1 LLAASEVAMT
11 TQEAQRSEIT
21 AEGDT
26 RFIATPTEDLITVG
40 LATLLIGGVLS
51 DAWAHTNL
59 GGLESFFTPWHALLY
74 SGFALTAAWTFWLG
88 YRRRAQAP
96 QWWRNG
102 WPAGYGLGALG
113 AVGFGAA
120 GILDMIWHSIF
131 GVEITLDIV
140 LSPSHLLLTLSGTLL
155 VTSPLRSWW
164 AAGTTRR
171 RAPTGITAL
180 ALGAIFGVLLLSH
193 STAFRST
200 APTHPYDF
208 VIGSPSHIEAS
219 YASAR
224 YLATTMILLVPVLL
238 VYRRRSVLGVAAATV
253 GGIFLFS
260 LATAQFP
267 ATLIAVALGATA
279 GALAVDLLAKRLD
292 AVRGPDARMR
302 LPIVG
307 ALFGALFTA
316 GHLLGLQVAEG
327 IAWPVELWTGNIVL
341 ATLAGTALGGLA
353 TPPRPPVPIAA

>member
-1 LLAASEVAMT
+1 MT
-11 TQEAQRSEIT
+11 TQEAQRSEI
-21 AEGDT
+21 AAGGHT
-26 RFIATPTEDLITVG
+26 RNVATPTEDLVTVV

-88 YRRRAQAP
+88 YRRRAEAP

-113 AVGFGAA
+113 AAGFAGA
-120 GILDMIWHSIF
+120 GVLDMIWHSIF

-164 AAGTTRR
+164 ATGTTRR
-171 RAPTGITAL
+171 RAPTGIAAL
-180 ALGAIFGVLLLSH
+180 ALGSIFGVLLLSH

-219 YASAR
+219 YGSAR
-224 YLATTMILLVPVLL
+224 YLATAMILLVPVLL
-238 VYRRRSVLGVAAATV
+238 VYRRRGVLGAATAVV
-253 GGIFLFS
+253 GAIFLFN

-267 ATLIAVALGATA
+267 TTLIAVALGATA
-279 GALAVDLLAKRLD
+279 GAFAVDLLVTRLD
-292 AVRGPDARMR
+292 AVRGPDAPMR
-302 LPIVG
+302 LPIAG

-316 GHLLGLQVAEG
+316 GHLLGLQLADG
-327 IAWPVELWTGNIVL
+327 IAWPVELWSGNIVL
-341 ATLAGTALGGLA
+341 ATVAGTALGGLA
-353 TPPRPPVPIAA
+353 SPPRQPVPQV

>member
-1 LLAASEVAMT
+1 MT
-11 TQEAQRSEIT
+11 TQEAQRSGSAT
-21 AEGDT
+21 GGQT
-26 RFIATPTEDLITVG
+26 GYVTTPTEDLVTVV

-74 SGFALTAAWTFWLG
+74 SGYALTAAWTFWLG
-88 YRRRAQAP
+88 YRRRTQAP

-113 AVGFGAA
+113 AAGFAVA
-120 GILDMIWHSIF
+120 GVLDMIWHSIF
-131 GVEITLDIV
+131 GVEITLDII

-164 AAGTTRR
+164 ATGTARR
-171 RAPTGITAL
+171 RAPTGIAAL
-180 ALGAIFGVLLLSH
+180 ALGSIFGVLLLSH

-208 VIGSPSHIEAS
+208 VIGSPSHIDAS
-219 YASAR
+219 YGSAR

-238 VYRRRSVLGVAAATV
+238 VYRRRSVLGVATATV
-253 GGIFLFS
+253 GAIFLFN

-279 GALAVDLLAKRLD
+279 GALVVDLLAMRLD
-292 AVRGPDARMR
+292 AVRGPDAPMR

-316 GHLLGLQVAEG
+316 GHLLGLQVADG

-341 ATLAGTALGGLA
+341 AAVAGTALGGLGS
-353 TPPRPPVPIAA
+353 PRRQHVPSTG

>member
-1 LLAASEVAMT
+1 MT

-113 AVGFGAA
+113 AVGFTAA
-120 GILDMIWHSIF
+120 GVLDMIWHSIF

-164 AAGTTRR
+164 ATGTTRR
-171 RAPTGITAL
+171 RAPTGIAAL
-180 ALGAIFGVLLLSH
+180 ALGSIFGVLLLSH

-208 VIGSPSHIEAS
+208 VLGSPSHIEAS
-219 YASAR
+219 YGSAR

-238 VYRRRSVLGVAAATV
+238 VYRRRSVLGVATATV
-253 GGIFLFS
+253 GAIFLFN
-260 LATAQFP
+260 LATTQFP

-279 GALAVDLLAKRLD
+279 GALVVDLLAKRLD
-292 AVRGPDARMR
+292 ALRGPEATMR

-316 GHLLGLQVAEG
+316 GHLLGLQVADG

-341 ATLAGTALGGLA
+341 ATLAGTALGGL
-353 TPPRPPVPIAA
+353 

>member
-1 LLAASEVAMT
+1 MT
-11 TQEAQRSEIT
+11 TQEAQRSGSATGGQTRYIT
-21 AEGDT
+21 
-26 RFIATPTEDLITVG
+26 TPTEDLVTAV

-74 SGFALTAAWTFWLG
+74 GGFALTAAWTFWLG

-113 AVGFGAA
+113 AAGFAVA
-120 GILDMIWHSIF
+120 GVLDMIWHSIF
-131 GVEITLDIV
+131 GVEITLNIV

-164 AAGTTRR
+164 ATGTTRR
-171 RAPTGITAL
+171 RAPTGIAAL
-180 ALGAIFGVLLLSH
+180 ALGSIFGVLLLSH

-208 VIGSPSHIEAS
+208 VIGSPSHIDAS
-219 YASAR
+219 YGSAR
-224 YLATTMILLVPVLL
+224 YLATTMILLVPLLL
-238 VYRRRSVLGVAAATV
+238 VYRRRSVLGVATATV
-253 GGIFLFS
+253 GAIFLFN
-260 LATAQFP
+260 LVTAQFP

-279 GALAVDLLAKRLD
+279 GALIVDLLAMRLD
-292 AVRGPDARMR
+292 AVRGPDAPMR
-302 LPIVG
+302 LPIIG

-316 GHLLGLQVAEG
+316 GHLLGLQVADG

-341 ATLAGTALGGLA
+341 AAVAGTALGGLA
-353 TPPRPPVPIAA
+353 SPRRQHVPSPG

>member
-1 LLAASEVAMT
+1 MS
-11 TQEAQRSEIT
+11 TQEAQRSGSAT
-21 AEGDT
+21 GGQT
-26 RFIATPTEDLITVG
+26 RYTTTPTEDLVTVV

-59 GGLESFFTPWHALLY
+59 GRLESFFTPWHALLY
-74 SGFALTAAWTFWLG
+74 SGYALTAAWTVWLG

-96 QWWRNG
+96 RWWRNG

-113 AVGFGAA
+113 AAGFAVA
-120 GILDMIWHSIF
+120 GVLDMIWHSIF
-131 GVEITLDIV
+131 GVEITLNIV
-140 LSPSHLLLTLSGTLL
+140 LSPSHLLLVLSGTLL

-164 AAGTTRR
+164 ATGTTRR
-171 RAPTGITAL
+171 RAPTGIAAL
-180 ALGAIFGVLLLSH
+180 ALGSIFGVLLLSH
-193 STAFRST
+193 STAFQSK

-208 VIGSPSHIEAS
+208 VLGSPSHIEAA
-219 YASAR
+219 YGSAR

-238 VYRRRSVLGVAAATV
+238 VYRRRSVLGAATATV
-253 GGIFLFS
+253 GAIFLFN

-267 ATLIAVALGATA
+267 TTLIAVALGTTA

-292 AVRGPDARMR
+292 AVRGPDAPMR

-316 GHLLGLQVAEG
+316 GHLLGLQVADG

-341 ATLAGTALGGLA
+341 AAVAGTALGGLA
-353 TPPRPPVPIAA
+353 SPRRQHVPSAG